1 MRIRPPP
8 CHTIP
13 IMYTNILLASDGSD
27 CAIRAVT
34 AAGILADKFQ
44 SRLTLINAFQP
55 IPTVGPYGEI
65 LYTGLDDNY
74 TVEMKE
80 HALSRARQILDEMKV
95 PFHSRQEIGD
105 PAAEIVRVAEAEGCD
120 LIVVGSRGQGAL
132 KSLLLGSVSDHIVH
146 HAHCPVLVIR

>member
-8 CHTIP
+8 CHTLP

-80 HALSRARQILDEMKV
+80 HARSRAGQILDEMKV
-95 PFHSRQEIGD
+95 PFHRCLPVYQ
-105 PAAEIVRVAEAEGCD
+105 
-120 LIVVGSRGQGAL
+120 
-132 KSLLLGSVSDHIVH
+132 VS
-146 HAHCPVLVIR
+146 ACQK

>member
-1 MRIRPPP
+1 
-8 CHTIP
+8 
-13 IMYTNILLASDGSD
+13 MYTNILLASDGSD
-27 CAIRAVT
+27 CALRAAT

-55 IPTVGPYGEI
+55 IPTVGPYGEV
-65 LYTGLDDNY
+65 LFTGLDDNY
-74 TVEMKE
+74 TLEMKDL
-80 HALSRARQILDEMKV
+80 ALARAGQILDEMKV
-95 PFHSRQEIGD
+95 PYNGRQEIGD

-120 LIVVGSRGQGAL
+120 LIVVGSLGQGAL